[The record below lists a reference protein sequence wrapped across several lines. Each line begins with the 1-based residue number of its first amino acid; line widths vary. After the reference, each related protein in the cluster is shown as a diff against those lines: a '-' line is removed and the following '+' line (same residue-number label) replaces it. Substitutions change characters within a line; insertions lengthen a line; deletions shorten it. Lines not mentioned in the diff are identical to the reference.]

1 MSADRDRDKAFF
13 GHPAGLSTLFFTEMW
28 ERFSYYGMRAFLILY
43 MVAKEEEGGRGL
55 SVSTGGIVVALYTAG
70 VYMLSLPGGW
80 IADRFLGQR
89 KAVIYGGVGI
99 LAGATLLALPIDA
112 LFYPG
117 LAMGAIGTGL
127 LKPNVSTIVGQLYAA
142 DDPLR
147 DAGFTIYYMGINIGA
162 FGAPLACGT
171 LAQSTWFR
179 GVLADH
185 GIDPGMCWHFAFG
198 LVAIGMA
205 AGIIQYILGWQR
217 MGEAGLHP
225 TIPTNPSVAA
235 RDRGVLKLIVGVM
248 LGLVA
253 LFVGL
258 SVADVSIDPELLGN
272 IFGIGL
278 LIAAVGVFYGLL
290 SSVTDPNERK
300 RVIAMIPLFVG
311 GVAFFAIFEQ
321 ASTTMNLFAERV
333 VHRSYLGFDDFPA
346 SYYQAVNS
354 IFIIVLATP
363 FAAVWL
369 KLAKAN
375 REPSSVVK
383 FGIGMIF
390 SAASIAVLLPTITQ
404 ISEISSLAD
413 VDTIFGHIPYMSGVL
428 DEAMEPHRASGTYL
442 VVLYFFATLSE
453 LCISPVGL
461 SSMSKLA
468 PKRMAG
474 MVMGTWFLAT
484 SIGNYL
490 AGRAA
495 GFTAT
500 RGYGFLFWTLV
511 IASLAM
517 AGLLFALAP
526 MIKRMTTTT
535 DTPGKADEAA
545 RAEEPA

>member
-1 MSADRDRDKAFF
+1 MSAASDRDKAFF

-28 ERFSYYGMRAFLILY
+28 ERFSYYGMRAFLLLF
-43 MVAKEEEGGRGL
+43 MVGKVEEGGRGM
-55 SVSTGGIVVALYTAG
+55 SDVNGGIVMALYTAS

-99 LAGATLLALPIDA
+99 LAGATLLALPVDE
-112 LFYPG
+112 LFFPG

-127 LKPNVSTIVGQLYAA
+127 LKPNVSTIVGQLYAP
-142 DDPLR
+142 DDPRR

-171 LAQSTWFR
+171 LAQSSWFR
-179 GVLADH
+179 GVLANH

-205 AGIIQYILGWQR
+205 AGIIQYVLGWQR
-217 MGEAGLHP
+217 MGDAGLHP
-225 TIPTNPSVAA
+225 TIPTNERVAA
-235 RDRGVLKLIVGVM
+235 RDRNVLKLIVGV
-248 LGLVA
+248 LFGLVG

-258 SVADVSIDPELLGN
+258 SAADVSIDPEILGN
-272 IFGIGL
+272 VFGIGL
-278 LIAAVGVFYGLL
+278 LFAAVGVFYGLL
-290 SSVTDPNERK
+290 KNVTGDERK

-311 GVAFFAIFEQ
+311 GIAFFAIFEQ

-333 VHRSYLGFDDFPA
+333 VHRAYLGFDDFPA

-363 FAAVWL
+363 FAAIWL

-390 SAASIAVLLPTITQ
+390 SAASIAVLIPTISQ
-404 ISEISSLAD
+404 ISEISNLASLD
-413 VDTIFGHIPYMSGVL
+413 STIGQIPYMSGVL
-428 DEAMEPHRASGTYL
+428 DGAMEPSRASGTYL

-484 SIGNYL
+484 AIGNYL

-495 GFTAT
+495 GFTES
-500 RGYGFLFWTLV
+500 RGYGFLFWMLV
-511 IASLAM
+511 IGSFIVAA
-517 AGLLFALAP
+517 ALFLIAP
-526 MIKRMTTTT
+526 MIKRMTTI
-535 DTPGKADEAA
+535 TPSRESELKPAD
-545 RAEEPA
+545 